1 MFCLLL
7 PLLAGQ
13 SADPSSFSEKPKVT
27 AVRFWTLMD
36 TTRIAIE
43 ATGQFEFRSDR
54 LQNPERL
61 FFDLVGAKPELGPK
75 GFRPIPV
82 GDRLVR
88 QIRVAETQRGVT
100 RVVLDL
106 SADVKFSTSQLSNP
120 DRLIIDVHSIDHVM
134 QFRPPLTAPT
144 YYAEP
149 AVERTPDRQRKA
161 VALLDPPDLSVL
173 TRRGKVKPSN
183 SDPLASVTGAGANL
197 TVPLPKPP
205 PPMAIVSRYSALPAK
220 PATRSDTRV
229 ETVDAGPSVTPL
241 PNASLSAST
250 VNNPKTA
257 PEVGL
262 PARRTPRADNTMTR
276 VLGLKL
282 RRVVLDAGHGGG
294 DSGTSGPDGLR
305 EKDVALDVAKR
316 LGALIQE
323 RLGSEVTY
331 TRSDDTFVPLG
342 RRTAIANEAN
352 ADLFLSIHVNSSPAR
367 AASGV
372 ETYYLS
378 FTTSQSAME
387 TAARENAGAEQN
399 MHELPD
405 LLRRIA
411 LNDKVDESREFAS
424 RIQTSLV
431 PVAARVNRGTK
442 DRGIKKA
449 PFVVLIGA
457 RMPAV
462 LVEIGFITNS
472 QEEVMMRRGDHRQ
485 RIADALYRGVFSYAN
500 GLSHFQVAQQS
511 NKTGGQ

>member
-1 MFCLLL
+1 MM
-7 PLLAGQ
+7 AAQ
-13 SADPSSFSEKPKVT
+13 SANPSSHSEKPRVT
-27 AVRFWTLMD
+27 AVRFWTLVD

-43 ATGQFEFRSDR
+43 TTGQFEFRTDR

-61 FFDLVGAKPELGPK
+61 FFDIVGAKRDTG
-75 GFRPIPV
+75 GVQTIPV
-82 GDRLVR
+82 GDRLIR
-88 QIRVAETQRGVT
+88 QIRVAETQLGVT

-106 SADVKFSTSQLSNP
+106 SGNIKFSTSQLSNP
-120 DRLIIDVHSIDHVM
+120 DRLIVDVHPIDHVV
-134 QFRPPLTAPT
+134 QFRPPPTAPT

-149 AVERTPDRQRKA
+149 AVERTPDRQRAA
-161 VALLDPPDLSVL
+161 VALLDPPALSVL
-173 TRRGKVKPSN
+173 SRRGKAKP
-183 SDPLASVTGAGANL
+183 DPLASVTGAGANL
-197 TVPLPKPP
+197 AVPPPKPP
-205 PPMAIVSRYSALPAK
+205 AHPATASRPSALPAK
-220 PATRSDTRV
+220 PDTRVDTRV

-241 PNASLSAST
+241 PNASLSASILK
-250 VNNPKTA
+250 NPKST

-262 PARRTPRADNTMTR
+262 PAKRTPRGDDTMTR

-294 DSGTSGPDGLR
+294 DTGTSGPDGLR

-323 RLGSEVTY
+323 RLGSEVIY

-352 ADLFLSIHVNSSPAR
+352 ADLFLSIHVNSSPVR
-367 AASGV
+367 AVSGV

-378 FTTSQSAME
+378 FTTSHSAME
-387 TAARENAGAEQN
+387 TAARENAGAERN

-411 LNDKVDESREFAS
+411 LNDKLDESREFAS

-431 PVAARVNRGTK
+431 LVAARVSRGTK
-442 DRGIKKA
+442 DRGLKKA

-457 RMPAV
+457 SMPAV
-462 LVEIGFITNS
+462 LVEIGFLTNS
-472 QEEVMMRRGDHRQ
+472 QEELMMRRGDHLQ
-485 RIADALYRGVFSYAN
+485 RIADALYRGVSSYAN

-511 NKTGGQ
+511 AKRAGE